1 MFSEPLHF
9 IRYFDK
15 CIILQKMLKQ
25 FLTTPTFIIELP
37 FIKHL
42 DKCIILEKKVEAMLT
57 T

>member
-37 FIKHL
+37 FIKYL